1 MQINKER
8 LVQTFCEM
16 VSIDSESYH
25 EKKMKDT
32 AEQLTKQQVSLATL
46 TAKYTAVSEQLPFAE
61 KREAQERLH
70 SNAVLPSPKELM
82 T

>member
-25 EKKMKDT
+25 EKKMKDYLMNIFAQFKKIVAT
-32 AEQLTKQQVSLATL
+32 RSLNL
-46 TAKYTAVSEQLPFAE
+46 V
-61 KREAQERLH
+61 
-70 SNAVLPSPKELM
+70 
-82 T
+82 